1 MKSYKVRKADEE
13 DLRERREEGVYD
25 INRDRL
31 VYVNRIGRLSPTHLS
46 RGFDEVY
53 KVGIEDWSRRYSVY
67 WEDGFKIRE
76 ISIFEEAEIA
86 ELQLNN
92 RGLQL
97 REPKTRE
104 LLDPY
109 DFGIFAP
116 GLTVIKPVEK
126 LEYSEK
132 NSKKIFFERLGI
144 KTV

>member
-1 MKSYKVRKADEE
+1 MKRYEVRKADEE
-13 DLRERREEGVYD
+13 DLREQGEEGVYD
-25 INRDRL
+25 IDRDKL
-31 VYVNRIGRLSPTHLS
+31 VYVDRKRRLYITPLSP
-46 RGFDEVY
+46 GFEEVY
-53 KVGIEDWSRRYSVY
+53 KVERRDWSKRYSVY
-67 WEDGFKIRE
+67 GEDGFKLRE

-116 GLTVIKPVEK
+116 GLTVIKPEK

-132 NSKKIFFERLGI
+132 NSKKNFFERLGI
-144 KTV
+144 KTI

>member
-1 MKSYKVRKADEE
+1 MKRYEVRKADEE
-13 DLRERREEGVYD
+13 DLREQGEEGVYD
-25 INRDRL
+25 IDRDKLVHVDRKGEL
-31 VYVNRIGRLSPTHLS
+31 VYVPISPE
-46 RGFDEVY
+46 FKEVY
-53 KVGIEDWSRRYSVY
+53 KVERRDWSKRYSVG
-67 WEDGFKIRE
+67 EDGFKLRE

-116 GLTVIKPVEK
+116 GLTVIKPEK

-132 NSKKIFFERLGI
+132 NSKKNFFERLGI